1 MKLKTNIQIINIIL
15 YTCLA
20 LFFSNCNVFEKFDK
34 GTNPFVKTLALLF
47 VDRSTTAVTSVLP
60 KDKSTGN
67 VMNTSVYVVFS
78 KVPSNL
84 STSNFTVSSDGGKT
98 NQVGTVTISDKVGTF
113 TPTGNFLANTTYTVT
128 VTGGGITSPYTFTFA
143 TNAIVDSTPPSVS
156 NTNPLTG
163 DTGIPINATVTA
175 TLSETIAPNSFT
187 SSSLTLTGGMS
198 GTVALDDQT
207 ISFKPNGYYA
217 ANTTYAVTLKAGLKD
232 LAGNT
237 MTSTYSWTFT
247 TGTSIGTSCLYDVSI
262 FNTCFFE

>member
-1 MKLKTNIQIINIIL
+1 MKLEKKRLINVIHTLIFAFL
-15 YTCLA
+15 
-20 LFFSNCNVFEKFDK
+20 FSNCNVFEKFDK
-34 GTNPFVKTLALLF
+34 GTNPFVKTLTLLF
-47 VDRSTTAVTSVLP
+47 IDRSTTTVTSVLP

-98 NQVGTVTISDKVGTF
+98 NQVGTVTITDKVGSF
-113 TPTGNFLANTTYTVT
+113 IPTGNFQANTTYTVT
-128 VTGGGITSPYTFTFA
+128 VTGGGISSPYTFTFS
-143 TNAIVDSTPPSVS
+143 TNAIVDSTAPSVS
-156 NTNPLTG
+156 NTNPSTG
-163 DTGIPINATVTA
+163 ETGIPINATVTA

-187 SSSLTLTGGMS
+187 STSLTLTGGIN
-198 GTVALDDQT
+198 GTVSLDDQT
-207 ISFKPNGYYA
+207 ISFKPSGYYA

-232 LAGNT
+232 LAGNA